1 MIGLLKDIFFGL
13 LILSGILFLLFL
25 ILTFLVVIVKIWRE
39 K

>member
-1 MIGLLKDIFFGL
+1 MIGLLKDILFGL

>member
-25 ILTFLVVIVKIWRE
+25 ILTFLVMIVKIWRE

>member
-1 MIGLLKDIFFGL
+1 MIVLLRDIFYGL

-25 ILTFLVVIVKIWRE
+25 ILTFLVMIVKIWRE

>member
-13 LILSGILFLLFL
+13 FILSGILFLLFL

>member
-1 MIGLLKDIFFGL
+1 MIVLLKDIFFGL

-25 ILTFLVVIVKIWRE
+25 ILTFLVMIVKIWRE